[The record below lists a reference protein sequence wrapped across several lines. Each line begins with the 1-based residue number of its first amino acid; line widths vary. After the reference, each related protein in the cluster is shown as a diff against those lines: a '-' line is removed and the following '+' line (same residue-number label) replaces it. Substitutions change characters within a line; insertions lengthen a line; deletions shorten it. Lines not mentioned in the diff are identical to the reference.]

1 MVTDIS
7 LPFYEF
13 VLDFLASGPTP
24 WEIINFRPPAE
35 ILTRF
40 QKLIAANQEQT
51 LTSEENEELDHYI
64 VIDRMISL
72 LKAKAYRR
80 FDAKSA

>member
-13 VLDFLASGPTP
+13 VLDFLANGPTP
-24 WEIINFRPPAE
+24 REIINFRPPKE
-35 ILTRF
+35 ILVRF
-40 QKLIAANQEQT
+40 QKLMAANEEQA
-51 LTSEENEELDHYI
+51 LTRVESEELDHYI
-64 VIDRMISL
+64 LIDRMVSL

-80 FDAKSA
+80 LDSKSA